1 MITSNVIHRV
11 FRIRYGDSEGT
22 GFTVEV
28 AGKEYLVT
36 AKHVVAALDGK
47 ETISIFSNG
56 DWSHLE
62 VILVGHSPEDADI
75 SVLAAARILTPQ
87 GLPMEASAGGL
98 IYGQDVYFLGFP
110 YGYTGSFVLGRGG
123 YPLPFVKKATVSLL
137 DRKKMILDGHNNP
150 GFSGGPVVY
159 TEPILT
165 NSSPASRCVR
175 ARTSLDTSRSPP
187 PRLQKRWAR
196 DLSDGA
202 WSRVRVPRLRREAM
216 AISEPQGGILPSRVR
231 TRCFWC

>member
-1 MITSNVIHRV
+1 MITANVLHRV

-22 GFTVEV
+22 GFTIEV
-28 AGKEYLVT
+28 SGKEYLVT
-36 AKHVVAALDGK
+36 AKHVVEALDGK

-62 VILVGHSPEDADI
+62 VTLAGHSPEDADI

-87 GLPMEASAGGL
+87 GLPMEASTGGL

-110 YGYTGSFVLGRGG
+110 YGYTGSFVFTDGG

-137 DRKKMILDGHNNP
+137 ERKTMILDGHNNP

-159 TEPILT
+159 TEPNKNDFMVAGVISGYRIVDEPVLH
-165 NSSPASRCVR
+165 
-175 ARTSLDTSRSPP
+175 DG
-187 PRLQKRWAR
+187 QKTGFIYKYNTGFIEADGIIWAK
-196 DLSDGA
+196 DLIQANPIGQT
-202 WSRVRVPRLRREAM
+202 VP
-216 AISEPQGGILPSRVR
+216 
-231 TRCFWC
+231 

>member
-56 DWSHLE
+56 GWSHLE

-87 GLPMEASAGGL
+87 GLPMEASNGGL

-110 YGYTGSFVLGRGG
+110 YGFTGRFIFQEGG
-123 YPLPFVKKATVSLL
+123 YPLPFVKKAIVSLL
-137 DRKKMILDGHNNP
+137 DHKIVLLDGHNNP
-150 GFSGGPVVY
+150 GFSGGPVIFTDRSNNFKVAAVISGFRAVE
-159 TEPILT
+159 EPVLIRGE
-165 NSSPASRCVR
+165 NSGFTYKYNTGIIVAHLVNG
-175 ARTSLDTSRSPP
+175 TM
-187 PRLQKRWAR
+187 
-196 DLSDGA
+196 DLIQSNPIGH
-202 WSRVRVPRLRREAM
+202 RVA
-216 AISEPQGGILPSRVR
+216 
-231 TRCFWC
+231 